1 MRATPLLISALA
13 LAAPA
18 CGGDDDG
25 GAHVTPAIIPGGGV
39 HDPGIAGEVAVYAI
53 DADDGAPLVGATVHV
68 GDVSATTD
76 ATGLALVAGVT
87 GPQSILVQATGHAA
101 TLWVGADGGNVT
113 IPLDRSPPDTSR
125 RPQAQLTGSIT
136 GWDAL
141 PQPEVN
147 HARLAL
153 ISFAQD
159 PTLGSRANDVNQ
171 PPPMGSLPTASCLRN
186 RGPATPCA
194 WKLNARP
201 GAIALGVIVIDVDNR
216 GTADPGDDAQVVT
229 GFSVTP
235 ITVVAGMNQ
244 TGVMLAL
251 PAADSTVRPTIDL
264 GTPPAA
270 LTQVAVRVGLD
281 LGSAGVFR
289 LPGIDPTRGGAVV
302 PSVTVAAGATYE
314 LLGVAQEPVADGTAA
329 QSIVLRR
336 GATDPTT
343 LAAGTWL
350 EPPTGLASDR
360 TMVSFVRGA
369 ATGPYAVQLDNA
381 GLGVEGRRV
390 MTIAILDGSSTV
402 ALPLDRA
409 PLPADP
415 LTMRVTTLDTGAA
428 IDLRDFEV
436 TAVTAQTV
444 AAAVDTIKIP

>member
-1 MRATPLLISALA
+1 MVSTAAATVRAVTAVTSKSRRSI
-13 LAAPA
+13 AAP
-18 CGGDDDG
+18 
-25 GAHVTPAIIPGGGV
+25 
-39 HDPGIAGEVAVYAI
+39 
-53 DADDGAPLVGATVHV
+53 
-68 GDVSATTD
+68 VS
-76 ATGLALVAGVT
+76 
-87 GPQSILVQATGHAA
+87 
-101 TLWVGADGGNVT
+101 
-113 IPLDRSPPDTSR
+113 R
-125 RPQAQLTGSIT
+125 
-136 GWDAL
+136 
-141 PQPEVN
+141 
-147 HARLAL
+147 
-153 ISFAQD
+153 
-159 PTLGSRANDVNQ
+159 
-171 PPPMGSLPTASCLRN
+171 
-186 RGPATPCA
+186 
-194 WKLNARP
+194 
-201 GAIALGVIVIDVDNR
+201 
-216 GTADPGDDAQVVT
+216 VVT
-229 GFSVTP
+229 RMVIGS
-235 ITVVAGMNQ
+235 AGS
-244 TGVMLAL
+244 GAR
-251 PAADSTVRPTIDL
+251 SI
-264 GTPPAA
+264 
-270 LTQVAVRVGLD
+270 
-281 LGSAGVFR
+281 GSAGVFR